1 MKCFSATLRPSSL
14 HTDCAAVT
22 FWLLCFGV
30 TQESTLLKRAMM
42 TKTRS
47 LFNWGTEIKRPISGE
62 AVAQRFFV
70 KEGPTLMKYREKKS
84 TDLCIEEYFVMWPFR
99 ASLERPDSDLYGIC
113 ACRGRASQ
121 WYGPSLLRPRF
132 LLKKCDDGVTHFLRP
147 ASAQLLQPA
156 EVGSNWVHD
165 ICMQKRVLLKSLWMT
180 TSNVQIWHFDYTN
193 VTFCR

>member
-1 MKCFSATLRPSSL
+1 
-14 HTDCAAVT
+14 
-22 FWLLCFGV
+22 
-30 TQESTLLKRAMM
+30 
-42 TKTRS
+42 
-47 LFNWGTEIKRPISGE
+47 
-62 AVAQRFFV
+62 
-70 KEGPTLMKYREKKS
+70 MKYREKKS

-156 EVGSNWVHD
+156 EVGSNWVHESMPEKSSFEEFMD
-165 ICMQKRVLLKSLWMT
+165 DNFECIDLTFWLHKCHILSIKSLFEGKKHVCSVAPW
-180 TSNVQIWHFDYTN
+180 QL
-193 VTFCR
+193 FCCRAIRR